1 MLQPER
7 LYGVLAS
14 CPRCGARPALRL
26 SGWLLE
32 RVRHEDPHRRAA
44 SYKCQR
50 RSCGAIYD
58 ILAGAVRSEE

>member
-14 CPRCGARPALRL
+14 CPSCGARPALRL

-32 RVRHEDPHRRAA
+32 QVAREDPHRRAA

-58 ILAGAVRSEE
+58 ILAGAVRSGE